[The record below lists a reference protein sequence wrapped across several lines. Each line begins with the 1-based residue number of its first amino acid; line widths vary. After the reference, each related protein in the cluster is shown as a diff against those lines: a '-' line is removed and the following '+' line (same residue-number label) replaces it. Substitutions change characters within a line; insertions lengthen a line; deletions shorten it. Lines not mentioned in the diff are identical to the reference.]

1 MDQTLRDSTIGM
13 SAPPQSRS
21 LMRVFERALSDQTV
35 HELRRLVEDCLGSR
49 PELADDERDVKWWMN
64 LATLSEQRG
73 VDPAKQVLRLFCE
86 SPLFAWC
93 RQKMGPDLVFVLEY
107 CIMRRF
113 DPRRRPVPA
122 QWHFDANIFGLSTPM
137 VNFWMPLVDVGET
150 APGLTLMDTPRSPDE
165 LWTKMGAIAA
175 ERGGTFD
182 AVNRRKALFAD
193 ADVTAAVAATTD
205 AALVTPRVKA
215 GGAIAFDHQYLHGTQ
230 ALTPSMGI
238 RDSLELRL
246 LPLDVAVK
254 RGLADHYKVM
264 RAPGGKAA

>member
-1 MDQTLRDSTIGM
+1 VGQTLQDSTHGI
-13 SAPPQSRS
+13 SAPPQSAS
-21 LMRVFERALSDQTV
+21 LMRVFERALPDQTV
-35 HELRRLVEDCLGSR
+35 LALRRLVEDCLGAR

-64 LATLSEQRG
+64 LATLSETRG
-73 VDPAKQVLRLFCE
+73 VEPAKQVLRLFCE
-86 SPLFAWC
+86 TPLFAWC
-93 RQKMGPDLVFVLEY
+93 RQEMGADLVFVLEY

-150 APGLTLMDTPRSPDE
+150 APGLTLMDAPRSPDV
-165 LWTKMGAIAA
+165 LWAKMRAIAA

-193 ADVTAAVAATTD
+193 SEVAAAVAATTD
-205 AALVTPRVKA
+205 AALITPRVNA

-230 ALTPSMGI
+230 ALTPAMGV
-238 RDSLELRL
+238 RDSLEIRL
-246 LPLDVAVK
+246 LPLDFAVT
-254 RGLADHYKVM
+254 RGLANHYKVM
-264 RAPGGKAA
+264 RAPGGSAA